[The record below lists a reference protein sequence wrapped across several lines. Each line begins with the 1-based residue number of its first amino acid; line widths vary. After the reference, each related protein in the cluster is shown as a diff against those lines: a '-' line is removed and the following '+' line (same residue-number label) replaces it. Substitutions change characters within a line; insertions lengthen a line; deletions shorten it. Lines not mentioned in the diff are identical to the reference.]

1 MFCFLLLQKS
11 EISLFET
18 NIRFMGSL
26 LACYALTGDVMF
38 RDKAAQLGERML
50 PAFQTETGIPHSLI
64 NLSNGVRT
72 DESWFF
78 AFYFRW
84 NNVLCTERDK
94 SPHVKNIYVKYMS
107 KCMKYIFSRSSKIY
121 LTYIWHILDISHIAQ
136 NIAGRCQEYFR
147 YFIAIKILSQHFC
160 QILQNISS

>member
-94 SPHVKNIYVKYMS
+94 SPHGKNIYVKYMS
-107 KCMKYIFSRSSKIY
+107 KCIKYIFSKSCIFKIY
-121 LTYIWHILDISHIAQ
+121 FTYILYIYLPKYIWHIFDI
-136 NIAGRCQEYFR
+136 YLTFPT
-147 YFIAIKILSQHFC
+147 
-160 QILQNISS
+160 